1 MTISTRL
8 GSALVLAGLAG
19 ACAPT
24 RPPAPAT
31 APAAAAATTTTA
43 ATGSPGDLMSTRDR
57 DRLRTLTAER
67 ASAPADGGYHI
78 GPDDLL
84 EIRIP
89 DLIDNTR
96 PQQVAAQQN
105 GAIIPAVAEA
115 PVFQQGARVSERGD
129 VTIPLIGEVPAS
141 GRTPTDLAHDI
152 SGRLVRAGI
161 LRNPQVSVT
170 VAEHRSH
177 VVAVVGSVER
187 PGLYPLTRPGATLA
201 DLVWAAGG
209 PNKEAG
215 RLVAFVP
222 DAGPGAIRAANAAP
236 DFARLAS
243 AEPMRIDLDLLLHPS
258 GADALALNPQV
269 RAGDLIS
276 VAPAGTV
283 QVDGWV
289 EKPGSYPITR
299 GLTLSGAIAA
309 AGGNLYPADQ
319 QHVTVTRVSSGEQ
332 NTFTVDLETIAAGR
346 APDCPVTDGDVIR
359 VPVSQG
365 KMVPYG
371 AWGIMKALVHVGG
384 TVAIF

>member
-1 MTISTRL
+1 M
-8 GSALVLAGLAG
+8 
-19 ACAPT
+19 P
-24 RPPAPAT
+24 
-31 APAAAAATTTTA
+31 
-43 ATGSPGDLMSTRDR
+43 ATGSAGDLMSTHDR

-67 ASAPADGGYHI
+67 AAAPADGGYRI

-84 EIRIP
+84 DIRIP

-96 PQQVAAQQN
+96 PQQVAALQN

-115 PVFQQGARVSERGD
+115 PVFQQGARVTERGD

-222 DAGPGAIRAANAAP
+222 EAGPGAMRVADAAP

-243 AEPMRIDLDLLLHPS
+243 AEPMRIDLELLLHPS

-269 RAGDLIS
+269 RPGDLIS

-289 EKPGSYPITR
+289 QKPGSYPITR
-299 GLTLSGAIAA
+299 GLTLSGAVTA
-309 AGGNLYPADQ
+309 AGGHLYPADQ
-319 QHVTVTRVSSGEQ
+319 QLVTVTRAVAPGEQ
-332 NTFTVDLETIAAGR
+332 STFAVDLESIAAGR
-346 APDCPVTDGDVIR
+346 TPDFPVTDGDVVR
-359 VPVSQG
+359 VPASSG

-371 AWGIMKALVHVGG
+371 AWEMLKALVHVGG

>member
-1 MTISTRL
+1 ML
-8 GSALVLAGLAG
+8 LVSMGIAS

-24 RPPAPAT
+24 RPPEPRASLAA
-31 APAAAAATTTTA
+31 APAAA
-43 ATGSPGDLMSTRDR
+43 TGTPGDLMSTRDR
-57 DRLRTLTAER
+57 DRLRALTAER
-67 ASAPADGGYHI
+67 AAAPADGGYHI

-84 EIRIP
+84 EVRIP

-96 PQQVAAQQN
+96 PQQMAMPQN

-115 PVFQQGARVSERGD
+115 PVFQQGARVSEHGD
-129 VTIPLIGEVPAS
+129 VTIPLIGEVPAA
-141 GRTPTDLAHDI
+141 GRTPTELGHDI

-161 LRNPQVSVT
+161 LRNPQVTVT
-170 VAEHRSH
+170 VTEHRSH

-222 DAGPGAIRAANAAP
+222 DAGPGAMRAADAAP

-243 AEPMRIDLDLLLHPS
+243 TEPMRIDLDVLLHPA
-258 GADALALNPQV
+258 GADALGLNPQV
-269 RAGDLIS
+269 RPGDLIS

-289 EKPGSYPITR
+289 DKPGSYPITR
-299 GLTLSGAIAA
+299 GLTLSGAVTA
-309 AGGNLYPADQ
+309 AGGHLYPADC
-319 QHVTVTRVSSGEQ
+319 QHVTVTRVGAPGEQ
-332 NTFTVDLETIAAGR
+332 NTFTVDLESIAAGR
-346 APDCPVTDGDVIR
+346 APDCPVADGDVVR
-359 VPVSQG
+359 VPASSG

-371 AWGIMKALVHVGG
+371 AWGMIKALVHVGG
-384 TVAIF
+384 TVAVF